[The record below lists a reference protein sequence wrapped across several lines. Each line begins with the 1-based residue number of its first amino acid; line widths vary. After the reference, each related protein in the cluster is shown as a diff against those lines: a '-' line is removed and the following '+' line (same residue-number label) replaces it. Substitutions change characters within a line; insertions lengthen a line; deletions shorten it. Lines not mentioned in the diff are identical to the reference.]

1 MVKWCKIVKNP
12 WLQGLLHKLLTCGA
26 ASLAAWAARLEALP
40 TWRFVA
46 MKWSCLNTRKE
57 AIKTHTCLYIYIHT
71 FLWTFKFL
79 FSSDIYGWQ
88 PSYDVNAS
96 IHKLASKSSLSGGSF
111 VKGVG
116 LSHNIH
122 DSEVP
127 QNDTLRPRKTLGILR
142 RSLDRWTTSLKDI
155 NL

>member
-57 AIKTHTCLYIYIHT
+57 AIKTHTCLYIYIYTHSCE
-71 FLWTFKFL
+71 L
-79 FSSDIYGWQ
+79 SSFFFQVISMDDNHPMMLMHPYTNSPQKVRW
-88 PSYDVNAS
+88 VVAAS
-96 IHKLASKSSLSGGSF
+96 SKEWAWATTSTTP
-111 VKGVG
+111 KC
-116 LSHNIH
+116 
-122 DSEVP
+122 P
-127 QNDTLRPRKTLGILR
+127 KMTRRPRKTLGILR